1 MTLGLS
7 NQRRRSYR
15 RRRNIRVMLA
25 IMVVVAAGA
34 LGFRFGIY
42 SAERPV
48 VELEDA
54 IGALRT
60 ENIELAAGIQERN
73 RMIARLESEKR
84 DLEERYRKD
93 VPSESDREILAL
105 ATQKLADGVD
115 YERLAFVIGAAQ
127 NERRCVDE
135 AATKRFIVRTPLYSG
150 ANSSVLFAN
159 GAVTVTAEGIAA
171 RSETG
176 AVEQWYD
183 PAEPIKVSFTHIGGE
198 VFEIQGKL
206 PLHKSIV
213 VGDTEYRYSVTQG
226 PRSFVYV
233 SGDQCAY
240 P

>member
-7 NQRRRSYR
+7 GQRRRSYR

-25 IMVVVAAGA
+25 IAVVVAAGT
-34 LGFRFGIY
+34 LGSRFGIY

-54 IGALRT
+54 IDALRT
-60 ENIELAAGIQERN
+60 ENVELEAGIQERTLV
-73 RMIARLESEKR
+73 IARLESEKR
-84 DLEERYRKD
+84 DLEEHYRRD
-93 VPSESDREILAL
+93 VPGEADREILAL
-105 ATQKLADGVD
+105 AAQKLADGVD
-115 YERLAFVIGAAQ
+115 HERLAFVIGAAR

-135 AATKRFIVRTPLYSG
+135 AVTKRFVVQTPLYRG
-150 ANSSVLFAN
+150 VNSAVLFAN
-159 GAVTVTAEGIAA
+159 GAFTVTAEGIAA
-171 RSETG
+171 RNEAG

-198 VFEIQGKL
+198 VFDAQGTL

-213 VGDTEYRYSVTQG
+213 VGNTEYRYSVTQR
-226 PRSFVYV
+226 PRSFVHV